1 MDVSIAESEDETIS
15 EPDESP
21 VKKKKPAPSRAKA
34 SSAGRTR
41 NLNATIADM
50 SIFAAD
56 DDEDAEGMAKVIQ
69 LFQFNFCQLCFL
81 WCSVSSSV

>member
-56 DDEDAEGMAKVIQ
+56 DDEDAETAYNIRFRRVS
-69 LFQFNFCQLCFL
+69 CF
-81 WCSVSSSV
+81 